1 MYNTK
6 FICTYNTDEIFN
18 HIDKINIDEK
28 NFVRDAIYRQE
39 LLEIFCMKEFDE
51 MEMDRNLKIL
61 YNKIKN
67 CNELKECMLK
77 LSSFYM
83 STDEEIG
90 LMILYA
96 FDYMYISHLCVSEY
110 LDYGKISDN
119 NLSKLKSIIFY

>member
-18 HIDKINIDEK
+18 NADKINNDEK

-39 LLEIFCMKEFDE
+39 LLEVFCMKEFDE
-51 MEMDRNLKIL
+51 NELDNNLKNL

-67 CNELKECMLK
+67 CHELKECMLK
-77 LSSFYM
+77 LSGFYM
-83 STDEEIG
+83 STDEEFG

-110 LDYGKISDN
+110 LEYGNISDN
-119 NLSKLKSIIFY
+119 NLSKLKSIIY

>member
-18 HIDKINIDEK
+18 NADKINNDEK

-39 LLEIFCMKEFDE
+39 LLEVFCMKEFDE
-51 MEMDRNLKIL
+51 IELDNNLKKL

-83 STDEEIG
+83 STDEEFG

-110 LDYGKISDN
+110 LEYGKISDN
-119 NLSKLKSIIFY
+119 NLLKLKSIIY

>member
-18 HIDKINIDEK
+18 NADKINNDEK

-39 LLEIFCMKEFDE
+39 LLEVFCMKEFDE
-51 MEMDRNLKIL
+51 NELDNNLKNL

-77 LSSFYM
+77 LSGFYM
-83 STDEEIG
+83 STDEEFG

-110 LDYGKISDN
+110 LEYGKISDN
-119 NLSKLKSIIFY
+119 NLLKLKSIIY

>member
-18 HIDKINIDEK
+18 HTDKINIDEK

-51 MEMDRNLKIL
+51 MEMDRNLKNL

-83 STDEEIG
+83 STDEEFG

-96 FDYMYISHLCVSEY
+96 FDYMYISHLCISEY
-110 LDYGKISDN
+110 LDCGKISDN
-119 NLSKLKSIIFY
+119 NLSKLKSIIY